1 MFAKGPHTE
10 ANLRHASQSKVLEE
24 RRLPFSPW
32 LLVRLGLTMGFFC
45 VLVTQ
50 APPMSVVV
58 DEVLSKVPSVD
69 AAGDLGGHYDG

>member
-1 MFAKGPHTE
+1 MAACSFRAHHG
-10 ANLRHASQSKVLEE
+10 V
-24 RRLPFSPW
+24 
-32 LLVRLGLTMGFFC
+32 FC